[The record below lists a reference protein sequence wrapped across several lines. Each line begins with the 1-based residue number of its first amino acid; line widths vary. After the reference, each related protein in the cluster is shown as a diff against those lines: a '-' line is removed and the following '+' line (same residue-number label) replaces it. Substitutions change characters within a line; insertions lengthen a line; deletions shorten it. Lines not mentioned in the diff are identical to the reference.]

1 MIILFNCVRNCQFLP
16 KLHHFILPSAECKD
30 CNCPATSQLLI
41 LAILVG
47 AEQYLVV
54 VVSPWDFFPCVSS
67 ASMYC
72 FPVCSMCSNVDWT
85 QLTVLQKL
93 LVLLFSMIYFSK
105 CPAGTC
111 DGCTFYFLWESV
123 EACPLCTE
131 HDFHEIEGA
140 CKRGFQVRGKL
151 SKQNS
156 VIEDTTVQ
164 SSITFTA

>member
-1 MIILFNCVRNCQFLP
+1 
-16 KLHHFILPSAECKD
+16 
-30 CNCPATSQLLI
+30 
-41 LAILVG
+41 
-47 AEQYLVV
+47 
-54 VVSPWDFFPCVSS
+54 
-67 ASMYC
+67 
-72 FPVCSMCSNVDWT
+72 MCSNVDWT
-85 QLTVLQKL
+85 QLNALQKL

-151 SKQNS
+151 FKQNC
-156 VIEDTTVQ
+156 VIEDTTV
-164 SSITFTA
+164 